1 MIERR
6 MYVRYRSATSPTGVM
21 RCILFSDARGEFPK
35 LADVLFKAEIPPEH
49 FDKSLD
55 EVSAFFD
62 HGTKPRV
69 RVTT

>member
-6 MYVRYRSATSPTGVM
+6 LYIRYRSTTSPSGVM
-21 RCILFSDARGEFPK
+21 RCILFSDAKGEFPK
-35 LADVLFKAEIPPEH
+35 LAGLLFKAEIPPEY

-62 HGTKPRV
+62 HGTKPRI
-69 RVTT
+69 RAVT